1 MPCGRCCPRLAILSE
16 DELQST
22 LARIEPIKIGA
33 LFYRTVP
40 FKYHNSVDSVAG
52 AVEHGC
58 RFNPPLHLARTLC
71 NLENGFG
78 LLYTATNPLTCFFEC
93 GHVLRGGLREGEF
106 QSIPV
111 EPTVLVCFKVEAGNA
126 LDLRN
131 PAIQESLR
139 IENAEL
145 CSLNHRSV
153 LNPRGT
159 LTHLQAVGV
168 ALYKS
173 GRFSGILTASRFGD
187 MIPSFCFDFLPDQV
201 RCELQDHTGVL
212 NAPRP

>member
-16 DELQST
+16 DELQSI

-33 LFYRTVP
+33 LLYRTVP
-40 FKYHNSVDSVAG
+40 FKYHNCVASVAG
-52 AVEHGC
+52 AVEHGG

-78 LLYTATNPLTCFFEC
+78 LLYTATNPLTCLFEC
-93 GHVLRGGLREGEF
+93 GHVLRGGFREGEF

-111 EPTVLVCFKVEAGNA
+111 EPTVLVSFKVEAGNA

-131 PAIQESLR
+131 STIQELLR

-145 CSLNHRSV
+145 CSLDHRSV
-153 LNPRGT
+153 LNPRGV
-159 LTHLQAVGV
+159 LTQLQTIGA

-173 GRFSGILTASRFGD
+173 GRFGGILTASRFGD
-187 MIPSFCFDFLPDQV
+187 IIPSFCFDFLPDQV
-201 RCELQDHTGVL
+201 RCELQDQTGVL
-212 NAPRP
+212 KAVQH